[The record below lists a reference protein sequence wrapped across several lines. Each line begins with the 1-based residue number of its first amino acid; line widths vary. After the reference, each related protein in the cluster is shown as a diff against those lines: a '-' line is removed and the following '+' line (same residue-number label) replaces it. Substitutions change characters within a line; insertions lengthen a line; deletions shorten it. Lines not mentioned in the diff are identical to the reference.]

1 MQYFDWNGKQ
11 VIWRNH
17 GETVVVEPWGPD
29 SLRVRA
35 VLMGDV
41 RDDRFAL
48 LDATPSGDV
57 EFTLKDEEHAL
68 LRNGKITAKMDVCGW
83 KRRVRLTFVN
93 QKGEV
98 LLQETDGENALVL
111 QARKFEPILGGDCA
125 LTATFVGPSTSTAWA
140 SIRRNTWTGR
150 AAPWSWPTAIPR
162 PACP

>member
-1 MQYFDWNGKQ
+1 MQYFEWNGQ
-11 VIWRNH
+11 QATWRNH

-35 VLMGDV
+35 VLMGEV

-48 LDATPSGDV
+48 LDPMPGGDV
-57 EFTLKDEEHAL
+57 EFVQTDEEHAL

-83 KRRVRLTFVN
+83 KHRVRLTFVN

-111 QARKFEPILGGDCA
+111 PPALGLLGIQAAQPVADA
-125 LTATFVGPSTSTAWA
+125 LSFLFSLAVVSGVLRQLKKTPDRDAPP
-140 SIRRNTWTGR
+140 
-150 AAPWSWPTAIPR
+150 AA
-162 PACP
+162 